1 MIAATIERLSVQDAL
16 ARQQAKQALLIDVR
30 EANETA
36 AGHAAGA
43 TLLPLSEMSQWVA
56 QVAAQGQPVM
66 AICRS
71 GARSLRACQE
81 LGERGVA
88 VANVEGGTTAWVA
101 AGLPLDRP

>member
-1 MIAATIERLSVQDAL
+1 M

-43 TLLPLSEMSQWVA
+43 TLLPLSEMSRWLPQLVA
-56 QVAAQGQPVM
+56 QGEPVM

-81 LGERGVA
+81 LGEQGVA
-88 VANVEGGTTAWVA
+88 VANVEGGTNAWIA
-101 AGLPLDRP
+101 AGLPLHTP